1 MCTSIVLRAGNTYT
15 GRNLDLEYSFGERV
29 VILPRRFPLTFR
41 RMPPLPEHQAV
52 IGMAAVADGFPLFA
66 EGVNEA
72 GVYLAGLNFPRS
84 ARYQAEAAGEALAPW
99 ELIPYL
105 LGICKTAAEA
115 AERLRRI
122 PLLDEPF
129 RPDMPPA
136 PLHWHIAG
144 RDGVFA
150 AEPMAEGVRVYPD
163 PVGVL
168 TNEPPFPFHQANLS
182 QYLGLSAAQPERR
195 LDPGLELAPFGQ
207 GMGAFGLPGDF
218 SPASRYVRAA
228 FCLRNSACPPEEGA
242 AVAHFF
248 RLLEGVAMPRGAVRT
263 PEGRWDVTRYAC
275 CVNTAS
281 GAYYYRTR
289 DGHGLTAVA
298 LTEERRR
305 GDALL
310 EFPLETPR
318 VCPR

>member
-52 IGMAAVADGFPLFA
+52 IGMAAVTDGFPLFA

-84 ARYQAEAAGEALAPW
+84 ARYPAEADGEALAPW

-105 LGICKTAAEA
+105 LGTCRTAAEGA
-115 AERLRRI
+115 ALLRRL
-122 PLLDEPF
+122 PLLNVPF

-136 PLHWHIAG
+136 PLHWHLAD
-144 RDGVFA
+144 RTEAFV
-150 AEPMAEGVRVYPD
+150 AEPTAEGMRIYPD

-168 TNEPPFPFHQANLS
+168 TNEPPFPFHQADLS
-182 QYLGLSAAQPERR
+182 QYLGLSAAGPECR
-195 LDPGLELAPFGQ
+195 LDPSLGLEPFGQ
-207 GMGAFGLPGDF
+207 GMGSFGLPGDF

-228 FCLRNSACPPEEGA
+228 FCLRNSACPPEEGPAVAQFFHLLAAA
-242 AVAHFF
+242 AV
-248 RLLEGVAMPRGAVRT
+248 PRGAVRA
-263 PEGRWDVTRYAC
+263 PSGEWDFTRYAC
-275 CVNTAS
+275 CVNTAD
-281 GAYYYRTR
+281 GTYYYRTY
-289 DGHGLTAVA
+289 DSHGLTAVA
-298 LTEERRR
+298 LTEERRA
-305 GDALL
+305 GTALL
-310 EFPLETPR
+310 EFPLETATL
-318 VCPR
+318 C